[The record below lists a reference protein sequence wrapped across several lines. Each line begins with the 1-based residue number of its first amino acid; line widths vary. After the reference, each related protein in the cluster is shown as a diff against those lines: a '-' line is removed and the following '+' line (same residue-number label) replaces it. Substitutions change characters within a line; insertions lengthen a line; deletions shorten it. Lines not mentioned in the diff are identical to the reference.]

1 MQFLTD
7 TFPSHLVKTSSEPGG
22 ALQRARF
29 GYFVDTF
36 FSKFTPFYQKAMWL
50 TDAEE
55 KSSATQSA
63 VDAAVKD
70 LEPLLKDAKPFFG
83 GNERLTLAEVGMGF
97 QHINR

>member
-1 MQFLTD
+1 
-7 TFPSHLVKTSSEPGG
+7 
-22 ALQRARF
+22 
-29 GYFVDTF
+29 
-36 FSKFTPFYQKAMWL
+36 MWL